1 MRSQYATFQVLKAVL
16 LNTEVFR
23 MWRCVVRRV
32 SWSWR
37 LYHLPKRLEA
47 LGQRPGVTS
56 RKTWIFKTQY
66 VFCEVRMAR
75 VVYISATF
83 HSVTTQWL
91 VCIPHAVTLINSAI
105 WSRGIFVFRMIKGK
119 VYRGYR
125 CTFPGVRRPGR
136 VVDRSSPSTAEVKN
150 EWSYTSTS
158 LYTLM
163 ACYGEIFTLNGKAS
177 SCPRRKG
184 M

>member
-1 MRSQYATFQVLKAVL
+1 MTLCGSASLLKLKAL
-16 LNTEVFR
+16 SSSETSGSTR
-23 MWRCVVRRV
+23 AAIRR
-32 SWSWR
+32 
-37 LYHLPKRLEA
+37 HIPEDE
-47 LGQRPGVTS
+47 
-56 RKTWIFKTQY
+56 IFKMQY
-66 VFCEVRMAR
+66 VFCELRMAR

-91 VCIPHAVTLINSAI
+91 LCIPPAVTLMHSAFR
-105 WSRGIFVFRMIKGK
+105 SRGIFVFRMMKGK

-125 CTFPGVRRPGR
+125 CTFPRVRRSGR
-136 VVDRSSPSTAEVKN
+136 GVDRSSPSSAEVKN

-163 ACYGEIFTLNGKAS
+163 TCYGAIFT
-177 SCPRRKG
+177 CPRRKG